1 MGTAVGAAPSISV
14 VIPARNEEALLP
26 RCLASIDRA
35 QETLGE
41 PIEVIVV
48 LNRCTDR
55 TEEIARAYGAQVTS
69 EDRKNLSAIRN
80 AGVKT
85 ARAPVVV
92 TIDADSVISPQTF
105 VLALR
110 ALTRPHII
118 GGGTVI
124 LPERWSLGIALTGL
138 YLLPIAL
145 WYGISGGL
153 FFCRTYDFWA
163 IGGFNEALSSA
174 EDIDF
179 ARRLKAHGKQ
189 SRRRFCTLWGAPI
202 KTSCRKFDRFGDWY
216 FALRPWLI
224 WSLLKGRNQ
233 SAADEVWYD
242 FEH

>member
-1 MGTAVGAAPSISV
+1 METSPSISV
-14 VIPARNEEALLP
+14 IIPARNEETLLP
-26 RCLASIDRA
+26 RCLASIEQAKER
-35 QETLGE
+35 LGK
-41 PIEVIVV
+41 PIEVVVV

-55 TEEIARAYGAQVTS
+55 TEEIARAHQAQIAT

-80 AGVKT
+80 TGARA
-85 ARAPVVV
+85 ARAPVVI

-105 VLALR
+105 VLVLR
-110 ALTRPHII
+110 ALERPRIV

-153 FFCRTYDFWA
+153 FFCRTNDFWA
-163 IGGFNEALSSA
+163 VGGFDEALSSA

-189 SRRRFCTLWGAPI
+189 SGRRFSTLWGAPI
-202 KTSCRKFDRFGDWY
+202 RTSCRKFDRFGDWY

-233 SAADEVWYD
+233 AAADKVWYD